1 MSTAV
6 YTVKGMTCSGCTS
19 KVTTAVSGVA
29 GINDVDVDIATGE
42 VTVTSDAPIDDR
54 QVRSAIA
61 GAGYEVAS

>member
-6 YTVKGMTCSGCTS
+6 YTVKGMTCSGCMS
-19 KVTTAVSGVA
+19 KVTTAVSGLA

-42 VTVTSDAPIDDR
+42 VTVVSDAPIDDQ

-61 GAGYEVAS
+61 EVGYEVAS